1 MLRLRKTASERLLE
15 DHDSKRPPRKWPNV
29 VKLRRRP
36 SHSARIRAQMLN
48 LMSKRTKG
56 HLMAETSTQIVA
68 KLLAELLLSFLP
80 SFSLCSLEPVDNP
93 GARRAFPERSL
104 AGPDSLPSFCR
115 ALSLLTVSVTSFLLS
130 FLLSFSAG
138 AGGRTSFCG
147 AFR

>member
-1 MLRLRKTASERLLE
+1 MGEHKEHWEIFDFHWIASR
-15 DHDSKRPPRKWPNV
+15 HVMS
-29 VKLRRRP
+29 RP

-48 LMSKRTKG
+48 LMSKKTKD
-56 HLMAETSTQIVA
+56 HLMAETSTQAV
-68 KLLAELLLSFLP
+68 AELFAKFLPSFLP

-104 AGPDSLPSFCR
+104 AGRDSLPSFFR
-115 ALSLLTVSVTSFLLS
+115 AFSLRTGSVTSFLLS